1 MMSLQTDTRDF
12 LASEIVPVLLQPL
25 SAEKLS
31 TTESAARDLLAG
43 WDYRMDTSSAAAS
56 VWWTFWQSYI
66 SETFDPWWKSR
77 SVKVQRQDVERMLGQ
92 DLETWTLTAPA
103 IRAFSAPGVGS
114 RGAADAPLP
123 SFHQTTAAL

>member
-12 LASEIVPVLLQPL
+12 LASEIVPVLLQSL

-31 TTESAARDLLAG
+31 PTESAARDLLAG

-77 SVKVQRQDVERMLGQ
+77 SVKVKRQDVDPMLSQ
-92 DLETWTLTAPA
+92 DLATSTFTHPTNPA
-103 IRAFSAPGVGS
+103 FRP
-114 RGAADAPLP
+114 PP
-123 SFHQTTAAL
+123 